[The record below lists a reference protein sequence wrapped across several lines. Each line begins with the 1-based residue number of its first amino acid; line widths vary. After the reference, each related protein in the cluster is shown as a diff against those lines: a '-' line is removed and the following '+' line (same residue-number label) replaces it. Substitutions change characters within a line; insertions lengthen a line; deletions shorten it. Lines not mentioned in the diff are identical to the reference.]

1 MKKLRTIIVI
11 VMLSTLF
18 CIGCS
23 KKDAGNSTETQQQ
36 HSENDGHDHSEHDG
50 HDH

>member
-11 VMLSTLF
+11 VMLATLF
-18 CIGCS
+18 CVGCS
-23 KKDAGNSTETQQQ
+23 KKDAETQQQ